1 MCQNYEGSQSI
12 PTKKKAKDDRFLC
25 YLKLFLGSTHPSRP
39 NSPFSGRSRDM
50 PPWVGEEVGVW
61 RQEDSPSVPLDSTP
75 VRAKDERR
83 AVIRAATTGRLSEI
97 YLI

>member
-1 MCQNYEGSQSI
+1 MCQNYEGSPSI
-12 PTKKKAKDDRFLC
+12 PTKGKAKDDRFLC
-25 YLKLFLGSTHPSRP
+25 YLKLFLGSTHPSL
-39 NSPFSGRSRDM
+39 RSRDM

-75 VRAKDERR
+75 VRAKDDRR
-83 AVIRAATTGRLSEI
+83 AVMRAATTGRLSEI

>member
-1 MCQNYEGSQSI
+1 MCQNYEGSPSI
-12 PTKKKAKDDRFLC
+12 QTKGKAKDDRFLC
-25 YLKLFLGSTHPSRP
+25 YLKLFLGSTHPSL
-39 NSPFSGRSRDM
+39 RSRDM